1 MLNHITIMG
10 RLTRDPELRRTG
22 SGIAVTSFTVA
33 VDRDFSPKDGGE
45 RETDFI
51 DCVAWRQ
58 TGEFVSKYFTK
69 GRMAVVSGRLQIR
82 SWTDK
87 EGNKRRTAEVVAD
100 NVYFGDSKRDDQ
112 GGSSYSGNSYGNYG
126 NYGSA
131 PAAPA
136 APAYGGYS
144 APTAPAS
151 DFAMLDDDDA
161 QLPF

>member
-1 MLNHITIMG
+1 MLNHIIVMG

-22 SGIAVTSFTVA
+22 SGVAVASFTVA

-82 SWTDK
+82 GWTDK
-87 EGNKRRTAEVVAD
+87 DGNKRRTAEIVAD
-100 NVYFGDSKRDDQ
+100 NVYFGDSKRDGD
-112 GGSSYSGNSYGNYG
+112 SGNSFG
-126 NYGSA
+126 
-131 PAAPA
+131 AAPA
-136 APAYGGYS
+136 SFGGY
-144 APTAPAS
+144 ATPAAPAS
-151 DFAMLDDDDA
+151 DFAMLDEDDA